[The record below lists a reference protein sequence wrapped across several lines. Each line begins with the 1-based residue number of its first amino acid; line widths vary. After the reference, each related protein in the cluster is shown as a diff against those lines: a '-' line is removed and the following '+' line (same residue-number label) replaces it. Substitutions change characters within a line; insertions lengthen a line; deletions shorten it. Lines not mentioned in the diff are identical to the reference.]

1 MPDRYQP
8 LRDAIA
14 AGPMK
19 GPWLRSGRTV
29 YANMF
34 DSWRKGV
41 EQMRNRFTVSVQHDR
56 ECSDREAYA
65 TAALIAAADPD
76 TIAALLEERDHLH
89 EECHEQARLLGIS
102 GSIEAKLLTERDAL
116 KSEIE
121 RLQDF
126 LRNCS
131 YVYTSGAAWHLP
143 YLCDTIDN
151 DGQPYQSQALADY
164 IAAMEANNAG

>member
-19 GPWLRSGRTV
+19 GPWLRMGRTV

-41 EQMRNRFTVSVQHDR
+41 EQVRNRFTVSVQCDR
-56 ECSDREAYA
+56 ECSDTEAYA

-76 TIAALLEERDHLH
+76 TIAALLEERDTL
-89 EECHEQARLLGIS
+89 
-102 GSIEAKLLTERDAL
+102 RDAL
-116 KSEIE
+116 HRIS
-121 RLQDF
+121 L
-126 LRNCS
+126 
-131 YVYTSGAAWHLP
+131 GAQNSAHNKETL
-143 YLCDTIDN
+143 
-151 DGQPYQSQALADY
+151 GREARAALAKLNGDDHD
-164 IAAMEANNAG
+164 